1 MINPSYYHRWTL
13 MAAGYSTQLQ
23 VSQGEKYRIAFPPSF
38 HPPTCTSVPFMS
50 SPPDEHHVFVFTCPF
65 FLFPHKHQL
74 VFPTLNY
81 IQNQIIKHY
90 YIFVSKKEHYY
101 TFFKKK
107 HSSVYIQR
115 LCMYI
120 YIYQRFRKSG
130 QL

>member
-1 MINPSYYHRWTL
+1 MVNATVSIWLISSGSVWFYLNLPNHHTSYYHRWTL
-13 MAAGYSTQLQ
+13 TAAGYSTQLQ

-65 FLFPHKHQL
+65 FLFPHKQQL

-90 YIFVSKKEHYY
+90 YFFVSKKKTLLH
-101 TFFKKK
+101 F
-107 HSSVYIQR
+107 
-115 LCMYI
+115 L
-120 YIYQRFRKSG
+120 
-130 QL
+130 